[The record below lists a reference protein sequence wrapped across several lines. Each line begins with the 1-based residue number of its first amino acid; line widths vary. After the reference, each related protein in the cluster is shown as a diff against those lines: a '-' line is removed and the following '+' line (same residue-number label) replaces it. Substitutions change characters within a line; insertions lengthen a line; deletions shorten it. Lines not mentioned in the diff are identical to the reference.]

1 MTHASR
7 RGDTYK
13 ESVALLLYR
22 HQMASFIIL
31 ALFALVLSTT
41 AEAFSF
47 GPIIQ
52 PHTKNIRNNVS
63 LHHKTYRNQKHT
75 TNLALSTTV
84 ESDTNTAQHS
94 LGVTRGDTKGA
105 NLLLTDLYISTGGGN
120 QILKSINFRVD
131 PKERWGIVGP
141 NGVSRELS
149 LLLLVHLDDINFT
162 HRFPYSVENQ
172 HYWVQLRDLLE

>member
-1 MTHASR
+1 MGERST
-7 RGDTYK
+7 
-13 ESVALLLYR
+13 VALYR
-22 HQMASFIIL
+22 HQMARIIIL
-31 ALFALVLSTT
+31 ALLALVLSTT
-41 AEAFSF
+41 EAFSF
-47 GPIIQ
+47 GPIQ
-52 PHTKNIRNNVS
+52 QYTRT
-63 LHHKTYRNQKHT
+63 TY
-75 TNLALSTTV
+75 LALSTTV
-84 ESDTNTAQHS
+84 EPDTNTAQHS

>member
-1 MTHASR
+1 
-7 RGDTYK
+7 
-13 ESVALLLYR
+13 
-22 HQMASFIIL
+22 MARIIIL
-31 ALFALVLSTT
+31 ALLALVLSTT
-41 AEAFSF
+41 EAFSF
-47 GPIIQ
+47 GPIQ
-52 PHTKNIRNNVS
+52 QYTRR
-63 LHHKTYRNQKHT
+63 TYF
-75 TNLALSTTV
+75 ALSTTV
-84 ESDTNTAQHS
+84 EPDTNTAQHS
-94 LGVTRGDTKGA
+94 LGVTRGYTKGA